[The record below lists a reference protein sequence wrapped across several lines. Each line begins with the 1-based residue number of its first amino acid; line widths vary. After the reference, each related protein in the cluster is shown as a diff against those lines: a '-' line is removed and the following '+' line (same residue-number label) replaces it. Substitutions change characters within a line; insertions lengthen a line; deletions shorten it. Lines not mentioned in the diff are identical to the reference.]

1 MNNRK
6 LKNFL
11 KYLQKDN
18 RIIAPSREG
27 NELVLKQ
34 VENFDDIELTN
45 EIPLHSFKKFLVP
58 DKEVLEG
65 GCFKSKKNIPLTP
78 LKGGTNQE
86 REERNHLVPL
96 YKRGQ
101 GCVSAKQRM
110 VLFGVNAPDLK
121 AITILNH
128 IFEKDPSYQKRIKNF
143 LTVGYASFPSEY
155 KGPLAVCYEEH
166 NLEHFQFDIFIIE
179 DKGGIKIFTGSED
192 GQRILDNFGYS
203 NYENVQF
210 AGLVKEEG
218 PSEIMKKIKSAIQKL
233 SPNSKI
239 FQDLGKKCIECG
251 RCSLI
256 CPLCYCF
263 CLEDGIDRERILT
276 SCFYSEFS
284 EVAGGQKFL
293 KNPAERIY
301 NWYEHKF
308 VRFPDELS
316 VPGCVSCG
324 RCAKV
329 CPVGIDIKEVIKSIL
344 SYS

>member
-1 MNNRK
+1 MKAKK
-6 LKNFL
+6 LKKFL
-11 KYLQKDN
+11 RYLQKEN
-18 RIIAPSREG
+18 VIIAPSMEG
-27 NELVLKQ
+27 EELVLK
-34 VENFDDIELTN
+34 EIKNFDDIELTN
-45 EIPLHSFKKFLVP
+45 EIPLDSFKKFLVP
-58 DKEVLEG
+58 NREVLG
-65 GCFKSKKNIPLTP
+65 SSCSGIPPLTP
-78 LKGGTNQE
+78 PCKGGG
-86 REERNHLVPL
+86 R
-96 YKRGQ
+96 
-101 GCVSAKQRM
+101 

-128 IFEKDPSYQKRIKNF
+128 IFEKDPYYQTRMKKLLI
-143 LTVGYASFPSEY
+143 VGYVSFPDEFNA
-155 KGPLAVCYEEH
+155 PFAVHYEEN
-166 NLEHFQFDIFIIE
+166 NLEHFQFDIFIVE
-179 DKGGIKIFTGSED
+179 DAKTSPYPLLKGGECKVFTGSED
-192 GQRILDNFGYS
+192 GQRILDDFGYS

-218 PSEIMKKIKSAIQKL
+218 QSASMVKVRAAMGKL
-233 SPNSKI
+233 TPKSKI
-239 FQDLGKKCIECG
+239 FHDLGKKCIECG

-263 CLEDGIDRERILT
+263 CLDDEVRPPLTPPCKGGGRKERILT
-276 SCFYSEFS
+276 TCFYSEFS

-329 CPVGIDIKEVIKSIL
+329 CPVGIDIKNVMEGMLSI
-344 SYS
+344 S